1 MKFTTN
7 SSELLR
13 SLSRVNGVVPT
24 KSTSPI
30 LENVLFDLLNDVLTI
45 TATDMDISLAVTM
58 QVKGEEDGRIA
69 VPAKRLIDTIRAL
82 SDVSITFVI
91 DTTGNKVQISTGTG
105 EYNLTGES
113 AKEFPPPPQFKGKEQ
128 LSIETAMLKKLI
140 HRTAFAV
147 SADELR
153 PAMMGVLLQSHGADL
168 RAVATDGH
176 RLVRYVQ
183 KLASA
188 SGVTRDIIIPAKVL
202 TLLARSLEGTENT
215 MTVSET
221 HLRVTFEKS
230 TLVARLIDET
240 YPNYE
245 SVIPQDND
253 KVMTVRREDM
263 VASLRRVALYASATT
278 HQVRFDLTRGSLNVS
293 AQDVDFGGE
302 ARETIQCEYAGE
314 ALEIGF
320 NSTYLIDMLTHLDEE
335 RVSFHFSGPTRA
347 GIVTPAS
354 GTGAAEDVIMLV
366 MPVRLNA

>member
-1 MKFTTN
+1 MKFTTTT
-7 SSELLR
+7 SELLR
-13 SLSRVNGVVPT
+13 SLSRVHAVVPT

-30 LENVLFDLLNDVLTI
+30 LENVLCDLLNDVLTI

-58 QVKGEEDGRIA
+58 NVNGTEDGRIA
-69 VPAKRLIDTIRAL
+69 IPAKRLLDTVRAL
-82 SDVSITFVI
+82 PETSITFSI
-91 DTTGNKVQISTGTG
+91 DTTTNKIQVSTGTG

-113 AKEFPPPPQFKGKEQ
+113 AKEFPPLPQFKGKEQ
-128 LSIETAMLKKLI
+128 LALDTATLKRLI

-153 PAMMGVLLQSHGADL
+153 PAMMGVLFQSHGTEF

-176 RLVRYVQ
+176 RLVRCIQ
-183 KLASA
+183 KLPAP
-188 SGVTRDIIIPAKVL
+188 SGVTRDIIVPAKAL
-202 TLLARSLEGTENT
+202 MLIGRSLEGTQNT
-215 MTVSET
+215 IAISDT
-221 HLRVTFEKS
+221 HLRITFEQT

-253 KVMTVRREDM
+253 KVMSVRREEM

-278 HQVRFDLTRGSLNVS
+278 HQVRFQMGKSSVNVS

-302 ARETIQCEYAGE
+302 ARETIPCEYSGNT
-314 ALEIGF
+314 LEIGF
-320 NSTYLIDMLTHLDEE
+320 NSTYLIDILTHMDDE
-335 RVSFHFSGPTRA
+335 RVSFRFSSPTRA
-347 GIVTPAS
+347 GIVTPSSPA
-354 GTGAAEDVIMLV
+354 TGEDLTMLV